1 MALRM
6 PGVIFIDGIAY
17 LNVRVPTDLADRVRG
32 TRVTLPVDGR
42 DVEIKITDKVSISLR
57 TKDRK
62 TAHKRGK
69 LASAVLDAHWDSIRL
84 GSPAPVHGDRAGSPD
99 VPIAPPAANTS
110 HDNGVPSLTLKQIV
124 ALAGEAYRDMVGNGR
139 EDTPPDFNVGA
150 QEHAHAIEAW
160 RVGDPGDS
168 MDKVALAESDARF
181 LADLQLPYGPQLLA
195 WRNGADLSNAYVS
208 ITYDQAMEDLF
219 GARAN
224 AICSR
229 HRLRLDATTRRK
241 LLEQIGQAELYG
253 AARLKQT
260 ASGDF
265 SPDVHIARFPK
276 FDAEA
281 KVSIATL
288 FERWRASKTGK
299 VETSTIRRYTPSLM
313 SLAAFLGDKDIRSVD
328 QDDIWAWAEHRR
340 DVDRIASGTVNR
352 NDLVAAASVF
362 TFATTRDGRRL
373 RPDNPVAGVR
383 LELPKIKRERP
394 PFFRPKEVAAILN
407 LARSVT
413 IAGAYPK
420 AAASRRWAPWI
431 CAYSGSRIQEPLWL
445 AKDDVEQDV
454 ETGIWTM
461 TFRQTKTGNAR
472 TVPLHDALIDEGF
485 LSFVQAAPNGLLFV
499 GDRPRKVI
507 NVERTIQEQRA
518 SQIAEWIQH
527 HLELSDGVDP
537 NHGWRHSFITR
548 ATGRMEERIQHAIC
562 GHNEKRDVAD
572 GYFTATISEMK
583 AGLDRFPR
591 YTL

>member
-6 PGVIFIDGIAY
+6 PGVIFLDGTAY
-17 LNVRVPTDLADRVRG
+17 LNVRVPTDIAARVRG
-32 TRVTLPVDGR
+32 TRIKLPVDGR
-42 DVEIKITDKVSISLR
+42 NVDTKITDKVSISLR
-57 TKDRK
+57 TKDTK

-69 LASAVLDAHWDSIRL
+69 LASAVLDALWDSVRL
-84 GSPAPVHGDRAGSPD
+84 GSPLPVNGDRPGDPD
-99 VPIAPPAANTS
+99 VTIASLTTNPP
-110 HDNGVPSLTLKQIV
+110 NGNDAPSLTLKQIV
-124 ALAGEAYRDMVGNGR
+124 ALAGKAYRDMVGNGR
-139 EDTPPDFNVGA
+139 EDTPPDFEEASREHA
-150 QEHAHAIEAW
+150 QEIESW
-160 RVGDPGDS
+160 RTCDPGDPT
-168 MDKVALAESDARF
+168 DAVALAEDDARF
-181 LADLQLPYGPQLLA
+181 FADLQLPYGPQLMA
-195 WRNGADLSNAYVS
+195 WRNGTDLSNAYVS
-208 ITYDQAMEDLF
+208 ITHDQAMEDLF
-219 GARAN
+219 GTRAD

-229 HRLRLDATTRRK
+229 HRLRLDAATRKK
-241 LLEQIGQAELYG
+241 LLDQIGRATLFG
-253 AARLKQT
+253 TARLKQT

-265 SPDVHIARFPK
+265 SPDVHANRFPK
-276 FDAEA
+276 FEAEA
-281 KVSIATL
+281 RVSVATL
-288 FERWRASKTGK
+288 FERWRASKTDK
-299 VETSTIRRYTPSLM
+299 VEASTIRRYTPSLV
-313 SLAAFLGDKDIRSVD
+313 SLAAFLKDKDVRSVE

-340 DVDRIASGTVNR
+340 DVDRIAAGTVNR

-373 RPDNPVAGVR
+373 RSDNPVAGVR
-383 LELPKIKRERP
+383 LDLPKIKRERP

-413 IAGAYPK
+413 IGGAYPK

-445 AKDDVEQDV
+445 AKADVEQDA
-454 ETGIWTM
+454 ETGIWIM

-472 TVPLHDALIDEGF
+472 IVPLHAALIDEGF
-485 LSFVQAAPNGLLFV
+485 LDFVRSAPDGLLFV

-527 HLELSDGVDP
+527 HIELSEGVDP

-572 GYFTATISEMK
+572 GYFTATIAEMK
-583 AGLDRFPR
+583 AGLDNLPP
-591 YTL
+591 YLL